1 MELDSDGEKKT
12 LLGTLREVGFGGL
25 QEKLAVVCNCHTEDA
40 TNLGE
45 LKCGSIILSTGVMD
59 FVTAEL
65 IKWFCMAAAYKKE
78 NRAREFLHHKEQL
91 NLLKARARSVAV
103 ERGFRKR

>member
-1 MELDSDGEKKT
+1 MTKKKT

-25 QEKLAVVCNCHTEDA
+25 QDNLSVACSCHKEDA
-40 TNLGE
+40 TKLGE
-45 LKCGSIILSTGVMD
+45 KKCGSIILSTSVMD

-65 IKWFCMAAAYKKE
+65 IKWFCMAAAYKKK

-91 NLLKARARSVAV
+91 NLLKARAHSVAV

>member
-1 MELDSDGEKKT
+1 M
-12 LLGTLREVGFGGL
+12 GFGGL
-25 QEKLAVVCNCHTEDA
+25 QENLSVVCNCHKEDA

-45 LKCGSIILSTGVMD
+45 KKCGSIILSTGAMD